1 VRDRRFDSVD
11 RICPFR
17 RFVFMKHIV
26 SVAAALVVMALA
38 STGSAQVQ
46 TGSILVKATDE
57 QGASTPGVTVT
68 ITSGVIVGGSQSGVT
83 DVGGIYRFPA
93 LVPGTYTVKLELQG
107 FQTIIRE
114 NIQVQVGQTTPIEM
128 AMKVASER
136 GDHGH
141 RRVANCRHDQRQRQ
155 RHAQQG
161 TAASDAGR
169 P

>member
-83 DVGGIYRFPA
+83 DVGGIYRFPSSGA
-93 LVPGTYTVKLELQG
+93 GYLHGQARAAGVPDHHP
-107 FQTIIRE
+107 RE
-114 NIQVQVGQTTPIEM
+114 HPGSGRTDD
-128 AMKVASER
+128 ADR
-136 GDHGH
+136 DGDE
-141 RRVANCRHDQRQRQ
+141 
-155 RHAQQG
+155 
-161 TAASDAGR
+161 GR
-169 P
+169 E